1 MKIRVG
7 YGIDVHQLAEGETL
21 FIGGVKFDYHL
32 GAVGH
37 SDADVLLHAISD
49 AILGAAGL
57 RDIGYHFPDTSGE
70 YKNIDSKMLLKR
82 VISLI
87 EENNWRVE
95 NVDATVVLEQPKV
108 NPRIHEIKDVLSTI
122 LKVTKDA
129 VGIKATTSEKLGYV
143 GAEKGIQAHAVALLI
158 KDE

>member
-32 GAVGH
+32 GTVGH

-57 RDIGYHFPDTSGE
+57 
-70 YKNIDSKMLLKR
+70 
-82 VISLI
+82 
-87 EENNWRVE
+87 
-95 NVDATVVLEQPKV
+95 
-108 NPRIHEIKDVLSTI
+108 
-122 LKVTKDA
+122 
-129 VGIKATTSEKLGYV
+129 
-143 GAEKGIQAHAVALLI
+143 
-158 KDE
+158 

>member
-70 YKNIDSKMLLKR
+70 YKNIDSKILLKR

-87 EENNWRVE
+87 EENDWRVE
-95 NVDATVVLEQPKV
+95 NIDATVVLEQPKV
-108 NPRIHEIKDVLSTI
+108 NPRIDEIKDVLSAI
-122 LKVTKDA
+122 LKVENDA

-158 KDE
+158 KD

>member
-32 GAVGH
+32 GTVGH

-57 RDIGYHFPDTSGE
+57 RDIG
-70 YKNIDSKMLLKR
+70 
-82 VISLI
+82 
-87 EENNWRVE
+87 
-95 NVDATVVLEQPKV
+95 
-108 NPRIHEIKDVLSTI
+108 
-122 LKVTKDA
+122 
-129 VGIKATTSEKLGYV
+129 
-143 GAEKGIQAHAVALLI
+143 
-158 KDE
+158 